1 MRMQRT
7 RSARTAW
14 TAVVALWLAV
24 LAGCVSVPT
33 AGRLDKVEGR
43 QQGCQNCV
51 NVEVGAPAPGDDPKG
66 IVEGYLRAT
75 SNYQP
80 NYSVAKKFL
89 TKMAAEKWSPE
100 DGAQIFDGAPAADGD
115 RVILDGW
122 LIGVLDGNR
131 SYNAKDTPLH
141 IDFGLVKED
150 GQWRISTPPRGLMV
164 AAYSFSRFYQPYS
177 LYFIGNGNS
186 LVPDPIYLP
195 ILRSQA
201 NIASVL
207 VKALLHGPS
216 PWLKPASTTAIPGTA
231 VLSGDAVTIDN
242 GIATVPLNDPV
253 MDLND
258 QQRLLMAAQVIYT
271 LQEAVGVKGVLFTVN
286 QQPLRVPFGDDTTF
300 VVSADSVPHEL
311 DPIPFVAGDQL
322 YAVHK
327 GVLRRLTANSAA
339 PDFQPVDNDLG
350 QGRYPTDSVA
360 VAAANTDLAVVTNDR
375 TVLRRSPTSA
385 GHSVTLLDDADHATE
400 LLRPQFSRYGELWAV
415 GRVGGRQRMWMFTA
429 SKKMDV
435 VAPSIF
441 DKGRITAFKVA
452 PDGARMALIREVDGD
467 TQLGLA
473 RINRRGNVTVDGW
486 QPLDL
491 IQKSKL
497 QLRRLQDLSW
507 VDATDL
513 LVLGAASKTASL
525 QPFRISQ
532 DASRIISEGE
542 SSNWDP
548 VELTVL
554 LGSQAAIVVG
564 RNRQTY
570 RDEGNQWA
578 PYVEDV
584 STIAYPG

>member
-1 MRMQRT
+1 MTGAKM
-7 RSARTAW
+7 RSARLRWA
-14 TAVVALWLAV
+14 AGLLFSLAV

-33 AGRLDKVEGR
+33 AGPLKKVEGR

-51 NVEVGAPAPGDDPKG
+51 NVEVGAPSPGDDPRQ
-66 IVEGYLRAT
+66 IVEGYLRAN

-80 NYSVAKKFL
+80 NYSVAKKYL

-100 DGAQIFDGAPAADGD
+100 DGAWIYDASPTADSD
-115 RVILDGW
+115 KVILEGL
-122 LIGVLDGNR
+122 LIGRLDSNR
-131 SYNAKDTPLH
+131 SYTAKDIPLH
-141 IDFGLVKED
+141 VDFGVVKED
-150 GQWRISTPPRGLMV
+150 GEWRISKPPKGLLV

-195 ILRSQA
+195 ILRSQS

-231 VLSGDAVTIDN
+231 VLSGDAVTIED

-253 MDLND
+253 MELND

-271 LQEAVGVKGVLFTVN
+271 LREAVGVKGVLFTVD
-286 QQPLRVPFGDDTTF
+286 QQPLRVPGGDDTTF

-327 GVLRRLTANSAA
+327 GVLRRLSANSAA
-339 PDFQPVDNDLG
+339 PDFHAVDTDLG
-350 QGRYPTDSVA
+350 QGRYPVESVA
-360 VAAANTDLAVVTNDR
+360 VAGANTDLAVVTNAR
-375 TVLRRSPTSA
+375 TTLRRSPTSA
-385 GHSVTLLDDADHATE
+385 GHSVTLIDDATE

-415 GRVGGRQRMWMFTA
+415 GRLDGRQQMWMITA
-429 SKKMDV
+429 EDKV
-435 VAPSIF
+435 EVAAPGLLGTG
-441 DKGRITAFKVA
+441 KITAFRVS
-452 PDGARMALIREVDGD
+452 PDGTRMALIRDVDGN

-473 RINRRGNVTVDGW
+473 RINRRGKVTVDGW
-486 QPLDL
+486 QPLNL
-491 IQKSKL
+491 TQTSKPKL
-497 QLRRLQDLSW
+497 NRLQDLSW

-532 DASRIISEGE
+532 DASRITSEGE
-542 SSNWDP
+542 STNWDP

-564 RNRQTY
+564 RNGQTY

-578 PYVEDV
+578 PYVDEV

>member
-1 MRMQRT
+1 M
-7 RSARTAW
+7 RSARGAW
-14 TAVVALWLAV
+14 AAALALLLAV

-33 AGRLDKVEGR
+33 AGPLDKVEGR
-43 QQGCQNCV
+43 QPGCQNCV
-51 NVEVGAPAPGDDPKG
+51 NVEVSAPTPGLDPKQ

-80 NYSVAKKFL
+80 NYAVAKKFL
-89 TKMAAEKWSPE
+89 TKTAAEKWSPE
-100 DGAQIFDGAPAADGD
+100 AGAWIYDGAPAADGD
-115 RVILDGW
+115 KVTLEGR

-131 SYNAKDTPLH
+131 SYTAKDTVLH
-141 IDFGLVKED
+141 GVDFGLVKED
-150 GQWRISTPPRGLMV
+150 GEWRISKPPRGLLV

-195 ILRSQA
+195 ILRSQS

-231 VLSGDAVTIDN
+231 VLSGDAVTVED

-253 MDLND
+253 MELND

-271 LQEAVGVKGVLFTVN
+271 LREAVGVKGVLFTVD
-286 QQPLRVPFGDDTTF
+286 QQPLSVPGGDLTTF

-322 YAVHK
+322 YAVHE

-339 PDFQPVDNDLG
+339 PDFHPVETDLG
-350 QGRYPTDSVA
+350 QGRYPIESVA
-360 VAAANTDLAVVTNDR
+360 VSAANTDLAVVTNDR
-375 TVLRRSPTSA
+375 TTLRRSPTSA
-385 GHSVTLLDDADHATE
+385 GRSVTLLDPATDHVTE
-400 LLRPQFSRYGELWAV
+400 LLRPQFSRYGELWEV
-415 GRVGGRQRMWMFTA
+415 GRSNGRQQMWMITA
-429 SKKMDV
+429 DDTFE
-435 VAPSIF
+435 VAAPGLLGT
-441 DKGRITAFKVA
+441 GRITAFKVS

-491 IQKSKL
+491 TQTSKP

-513 LVLGAASKTASL
+513 LVLGAASKTATL

-542 SSNWDP
+542 STNWDP

-578 PYVEDV
+578 PYVDKV